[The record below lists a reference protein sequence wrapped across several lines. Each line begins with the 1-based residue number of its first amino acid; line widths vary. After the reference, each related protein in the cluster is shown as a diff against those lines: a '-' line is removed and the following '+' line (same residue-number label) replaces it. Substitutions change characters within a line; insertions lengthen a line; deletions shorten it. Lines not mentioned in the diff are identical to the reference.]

1 MHDEELTLADKRA
14 HSSAPLHPLIAER
27 WSPRALDPAAEVTDT
42 QLRSLLEA
50 ARWAASYGDTQPA
63 RYLVGRRGDDTFRRI
78 HGVLVPG
85 NQSWA
90 HAAAVLMIGVAVTR
104 NEKGDVPYAEYG
116 LGLATQNLVLQ
127 AVAEGLVGHQMA
139 GFDPGAASVEFDLP
153 SWARPTI
160 VVAVGVLGDPSLLI
174 ERRRAREVAPRT
186 RLGLDEIAFAG
197 EWGTPLF
204 GPP

>member
-1 MHDEELTLADKRA
+1 VSEEELTLADKRA
-14 HSSAPLHPLIAER
+14 RSSAPLHPLIADR
-27 WSPRALDPAAEVTDT
+27 WSPRALDPDAVVTDR

-78 HGVLVPG
+78 HDVLVPG

-90 HAAAVLMIGVAVTR
+90 HAAAVLMLGVAVTQ

-139 GFDPGAASVEFDLP
+139 GFEPDAARAEFDLP
-153 SWARPTI
+153 ASARPMI
-160 VVAVGVLGDPSLLI
+160 VIAVGGLGDPSLLI
-174 ERRRAREVAPRT
+174 ERRRTREVAERT
-186 RLGLDEIAFAG
+186 RLDLAEIAFGG
-197 EWGTPLF
+197 EWGKPLF
-204 GPP
+204 